1 MKQKL
6 IILLILSII
15 MTSNLFNQN
24 WKKTLNKK
32 MKNETNKIEKKMKNE
47 IKPLS
52 IDFKISKISY
62 NPLKALN
69 TLNLTIDFSGNNPNS
84 IGLTFD
90 KTEFDLLV
98 NEKLLSKFYNEKKI
112 DIPKNNDFSFQES
125 AEITISEAGKTI
137 FNSIIKKNVTYSIIG
152 KYHVNTPLGTFSFDV
167 KLIEKEVNTKEKE
180 TK

>member
-1 MKQKL
+1 MNRKI
-6 IILLILSII
+6 IILLILSMT

-32 MKNETNKIEKKMKNE
+32 IKKEANKIEKKIKNE

-52 IDFKISKISY
+52 IDFKISKIGY

-69 TLNLTIDFSGNNPNS
+69 KLNLTIDFIGHNPNS
-84 IGLTFD
+84 IGLTFN

-98 NEKLLSKFYNEKKI
+98 NDKLLSKFYNEKKI
-112 DIPKNNDFSFQES
+112 ELPKNNDFLFQEN
-125 AEITISEAGKTI
+125 AEIKISEAGKTI
-137 FNSIIKKNVTYSIIG
+137 FNSIIKKNATYSIIG

-167 KLIEKEVNTKEKE
+167 KLIEKEVNPDKKEVK
-180 TK
+180 

>member
-1 MKQKL
+1 MNRKL
-6 IILLILSII
+6 IIILILSII
-15 MTSNLFNQN
+15 MTSNLFNQD

-32 MKNETNKIEKKMKNE
+32 IKKETSKVEKKITNE

-52 IDFKISKISY
+52 IDFKISKIGY

-69 TLNLTIDFSGNNPNS
+69 KLNLTIDFSGHNPNS
-84 IGLTFD
+84 IGIKFD

-98 NEKLLSKFYNEKKI
+98 NDKLLSKFYNEKKI
-112 DIPKNNDFSFQES
+112 DIPKNNVFSFQEN

-137 FNSIIKKNVTYSIIG
+137 FNSIIKKNATYSIIG
-152 KYHVNTPLGTFSFDV
+152 KYHVNTPLGSFSFDV
-167 KLIEKEVNTKEKE
+167 KLIEKEVNPKKKE

>member
-1 MKQKL
+1 MNRKL

-32 MKNETNKIEKKMKNE
+32 IKKETNKIEKKIKNE

-69 TLNLTIDFSGNNPNS
+69 KLNLTIDFSGNNPNS

-137 FNSIIKKNVTYSIIG
+137 FNSIIKKNATYSIIG
-152 KYHVNTPLGTFSFDV
+152 KYHVNTPLGSFSFDV
-167 KLIEKEVNTKEKE
+167 KLIEKEVNSKKKE

>member
-1 MKQKL
+1 
-6 IILLILSII
+6 

-32 MKNETNKIEKKMKNE
+32 IKKETNKIEKKIKNE

-69 TLNLTIDFSGNNPNS
+69 KLNLTIDFSGNNPNS

-112 DIPKNNDFSFQES
+112 EIKKNNDFLFQEN
-125 AEITISEAGKTI
+125 AEIKISEAGKTI
-137 FNSIIKKNVTYSIIG
+137 FNSIIKKNATYSIIG
-152 KYHVNTPLGTFSFDV
+152 KYHVKTPLGAFSFDV
-167 KLIEKEVNTKEKE
+167 KLIEKEVNSKKKE